1 MDSVVFW
8 VTKESGANTV
18 EVVDAVRKEFSKIK
32 KTLPPDVEIV
42 NAWDMSKLVRD
53 SVAQLKKT
61 VLWGSLLTVIV
72 LYIFL
77 MNIRTTLTLFISIP
91 FAVITT
97 FVAIYFGG
105 YTLNLI
111 TLSGLAL
118 GVGMIVDNSVVVL
131 ENIFR
136 HLEMGEDRKTAA
148 RCNGS
153 FHGNYR
159 LNSHKCYCVCPAY
172 FCPGTCR

>member
-1 MDSVVFW
+1 MIFW

-18 EVVDAVRKEFSKIK
+18 EVVDVVRKELAKIE
-32 KTLPPDVEIV
+32 KTLPPDVVIV

-77 MNIRTTLTLFISIP
+77 RNIRTTLTLFISIP

-97 FVAIYFGG
+97 FVAIYFWWI
-105 YTLNLI
+105 YPEPDHFKR
-111 TLSGLAL
+111 S
-118 GVGMIVDNSVVVL
+118 
-131 ENIFR
+131 
-136 HLEMGEDRKTAA
+136 
-148 RCNGS
+148 
-153 FHGNYR
+153 
-159 LNSHKCYCVCPAY
+159 
-172 FCPGTCR
+172 CPGCGNDR